1 MKKIKEWLF
10 ARFLPAYCKER
21 LTEDNK
27 KLSGR
32 VIELQ
37 QENRELRAYI
47 EGLEQGIRALRKIKI
62 VNNRGE

>member
-1 MKKIKEWLF
+1 M
-10 ARFLPAYCKER
+10 
-21 LTEDNK
+21 EDNK
-27 KLSGR
+27 NLTGR

>member
-10 ARFLPAYCKER
+10 ARFLPAYCKEK
-21 LTEDNK
+21 LMEDNK
-27 KLSGR
+27 NLTGR

-47 EGLEQGIRALRKIKI
+47 EGLEQGIRVLRKIKI